1 MFLNINGT
9 VQKRLRNV
17 GGKNYKVANQALY
30 GPQIAN
36 EAIYMLEVYRKLK
49 LRLRLTIG
57 EQIVSGYIRHVI
69 VEGERY
75 PMLFCYKNSKQ
86 GKPLENRP
94 IAKIEMS
101 NGYYRPHVIYER
113 NAA

>member
-9 VQKRLRNV
+9 IQKQLRNV
-17 GGKNYKVANQALY
+17 NGKHYKVANQALY

-36 EAIYMLEVYRKLK
+36 EAIYKLEVYRKLK
-49 LRLRLTIG
+49 LRLRLTVG
-57 EQIVSGYIRHVI
+57 DRVMSGYIRHVEI
-69 VEGERY
+69 EGERY

-86 GKPLENRP
+86 GKPIENCP
-94 IAKIEMS
+94 INKIEMS

>member
-17 GGKNYKVANQALY
+17 GGKHYKVANQALY
-30 GPQIAN
+30 SPKISN
-36 EAIYMLEVYRKLK
+36 EAIYKLEIYRKLK

-57 EQIVSGYIRHVI
+57 GQIVSGYIRHVEI
-69 VEGERY
+69 EGERY

-86 GKPLENRP
+86 GKPLEHF